1 MTPVATKQVG
11 ADDASVFRPGRVVRP
26 GRRPSIRFLGGAGTV
41 TGSKFLLTSA
51 VSTVLIDCGLFQGRG
66 FSVHADQAELV
77 AWLATAP
84 GPPRTCFV
92 VHGEPSASA
101 GLADAIHDRL
111 GWRAIV
117 PSDELVLLGRRAS
130 KPEGVSP

>member
-1 MTPVATKQVG
+1 MTPVATEQLG
-11 ADDASVFRPGRVVRP
+11 ADDASVVRPGRP

-51 VSTVLIDCGLFQGRG
+51 MSTVLIDCGLFQGRG
-66 FSVHADQAELV
+66 FSVNAHQAELA
-77 AWLATAP
+77 AWLATGP

-117 PSDELVLLGRRAS
+117 PNDDELVPLGRRAS
-130 KPEGVSP
+130 KAEGVSP